1 MNISLLLLIYLVGA
15 VATYVSGKNL
25 ARMLA
30 IIVSF
35 IGAAV
40 WFSFY
45 GQMQSGAELTE
56 SYPWIE
62 SLNIHLAFYVDGL
75 AYSMLGLCTLLLPII
90 LLMTNQQQDR
100 KSTRLN
106 SSHVRISY
114 AMCGTFMAVD
124 GFLYYIF
131 WEL

>member
-15 VATYVSGKNL
+15 VATFVSGKNL
-25 ARMLA
+25 ARTLA

-40 WFSFY
+40 WLSFY
-45 GQMQSGAELTE
+45 GQIQSGAELTE

-75 AYSMLGLCTLLLPII
+75 AYSMLGLTTLLLPII
-90 LLMTNQQQDR
+90 LLTTNRSEEHTSELQSR
-100 KSTRLN
+100 PHLVCRL
-106 SSHVRISY
+106 
-114 AMCGTFMAVD
+114 
-124 GFLYYIF
+124 L
-131 WEL
+131 L